1 MSKSGC
7 AAFAELLLSTADV
20 EKTFNDSVDGGLTV
34 FCPIDAAVKAF
45 APKFKNLTA
54 AHKTAI
60 LLYHGVPVYYSMQ
73 MLKSNNGIV
82 NTLATDGGAAKNYNY
97 TLQNDGETV
106 TLETKVVTATVM
118 KTAED
123 SDPLGVYTIDKF
135 LQPREMFKAVAEE
148 PAPAPKGPKKKKGK
162 NVASPPA
169 PAGPEEAPADD
180 ATADDDTNGCVR
192 LYSSSNFLV
201 GAVTA
206 ALLSVVT
213 MMV

>member
-1 MSKSGC
+1 MNISDHKAGHVTFAAEDSPDVQATFVKSIKEMPYNLSVIQINSVLSSPEAEAPAPPPAPVNLTTLMSKSGC

-45 APKFKNLTA
+45 TPKFKNLTA

-73 MLKSNNGIV
+73 MLKSNNGVV

-106 TLETKVVTATVM
+106 TLETKVC
-118 KTAED
+118 
-123 SDPLGVYTIDKF
+123 LF
-135 LQPREMFKAVAEE
+135 L
-148 PAPAPKGPKKKKGK
+148 
-162 NVASPPA
+162 
-169 PAGPEEAPADD
+169 
-180 ATADDDTNGCVR
+180 
-192 LYSSSNFLV
+192 Y
-201 GAVTA
+201 
-206 ALLSVVT
+206 
-213 MMV
+213 